1 MRLLNGM
8 DRSLSEIQ
16 FLIPAA
22 LNLMPIPLLAMATMS
37 DSDQDLVIEIYYQYR
52 KLMYHVARKY
62 FADKPEE
69 LDDAVSAVLERLCR
83 YISKVRAV
91 PRNKMQAYVV
101 LMTENVC
108 RRMLRQI
115 ITEREIGVV
124 QYDALLLDA
133 QAEGEDLTETIFDYA
148 DAKKVLASYKELSQ
162 RDQDIIWMRHVENME
177 YSEMAKMLNMQEG
190 AIRTALVRAKAKL
203 RLLVQKGGLRD
214 DE

>member
-1 MRLLNGM
+1 MKLLIGM

-16 FLIPAA
+16 FLMPAA

-37 DSDQDLVIEIYYQYR
+37 DSDQDLVIEIYYHHR
-52 KLMYHVARKY
+52 KLMYHVGRKY

-101 LMTENVC
+101 FMTENVC
-108 RRMLRQI
+108 RRRLRQI

-124 QYDALLLDA
+124 PYDALLLDA

-162 RDQDIIWMRHVENME
+162 RDQDILWMRHVENME

-190 AIRTALVRAKAKL
+190 AIRTAIVRAKAKL

-214 DE
+214 EE

>member
-1 MRLLNGM
+1 MWP
-8 DRSLSEIQ
+8 E
-16 FLIPAA
+16 
-22 LNLMPIPLLAMATMS
+22 
-37 DSDQDLVIEIYYQYR
+37 
-52 KLMYHVARKY
+52 KY

-101 LMTENVC
+101 FMTENVC

-124 QYDALLLDA
+124 PYDALLLDA

>member
-37 DSDQDLVIEIYYQYR
+37 DSDQNLVIEIYYQYR

>member
-1 MRLLNGM
+1 MRLLIGM

-16 FLIPAA
+16 FLMPAA

-37 DSDQDLVIEIYYQYR
+37 DSDQDLVIEIYYHHR
-52 KLMYHVARKY
+52 KLMYHVGRKY

-101 LMTENVC
+101 FMTENVC
-108 RRMLRQI
+108 RRRLRQI

-124 QYDALLLDA
+124 PYDALLLDA

-190 AIRTALVRAKAKL
+190 AIRTAIVRAKAKL

-214 DE
+214 EE